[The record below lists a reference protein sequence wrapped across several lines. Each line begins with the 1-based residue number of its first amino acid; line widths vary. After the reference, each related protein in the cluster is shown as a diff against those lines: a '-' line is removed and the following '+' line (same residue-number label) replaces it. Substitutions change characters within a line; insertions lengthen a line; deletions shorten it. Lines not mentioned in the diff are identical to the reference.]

1 MSGNF
6 PLLHQ
11 SPRAS
16 LLVAHFRAST
26 AVTLTA
32 PTHLSSIS
40 NLTAAPFNSC
50 TAESTHSLSPHH
62 CDKLCST
69 TNQRA
74 GSPVLPDYKYT
85 RFRALMCIHSTKQH
99 YSNNAFFQAVPWRLA
114 ALNAVA
120 GHNLLADLA
129 SGITSWRSLSLH
141 HCMAG
146 TSVRLHTLAPTSLQ
160 HALSD

>member
-6 PLLHQ
+6 SLQHQ
-11 SPRAS
+11 SPSAS

-26 AVTLTA
+26 AVTLIA

-69 TNQRA
+69 TNQKA
-74 GSPVLPDYKYT
+74 GSPVLPECKYT
-85 RFRALMCIHSTKQH
+85 KIPSTDMHSLHQ
-99 YSNNAFFQAVPWRLA
+99 A
-114 ALNAVA
+114 ALQQQCI
-120 GHNLLADLA
+120 LP
-129 SGITSWRSLSLH
+129 SSSMKTSSTQCSSW
-141 HCMAG
+141 
-146 TSVRLHTLAPTSLQ
+146 TQPTSRLGQ
-160 HALSD
+160 WHH